1 MLEALAFLNTVVQR
15 QKGPKNKRT
24 SSPISREKGTSQV
37 YLGRYSRYYDTMVVR
52 YLGRGQY
59 HVSLVFGT
67 TTRAVTLSGM
77 WICSGW
83 PIERYDVD
91 CSYAQCLG
99 GPLHPYTTP
108 AI

>member
-1 MLEALAFLNTVVQR
+1 MREALAFLNTVVQW
-15 QKGPKNKRT
+15 QKGPKKKKGSPTQLQGKRDI
-24 SSPISREKGTSQV
+24 PA
-37 YLGRYSRYYDTMVVR
+37 YLGRCSRYYDTMVVR

-59 HVSLVFGT
+59 HVSPVFGT

-91 CSYAQCLG
+91 CSYTQCLG